1 MTHPAACNEGKK
13 DSKRWLTRGEKS
25 DILDRRSGS
34 GGGQQPG
41 SERGAKVW
49 TREKESGRRKRAAK
63 KTLKKVKKLLEKY
76 LTNGKLCG
84 ILEKLSQ
91 RDSGF
96 GP

>member
-1 MTHPAACNEGKK
+1 M
-13 DSKRWLTRGEKS
+13 
-25 DILDRRSGS
+25 
-34 GGGQQPG
+34 
-41 SERGAKVW
+41 
-49 TREKESGRRKRAAK
+49 SGRRKEVEKPVPK

-91 RDSGF
+91 RDSEF